1 LGQSIDKCRYK
12 KELHMQGLPVAIIG
26 AGPVGLAAASHL
38 IQRGETPIIFEA
50 GEQVGSNILSWAHVR
65 MFSPW
70 RYTVDSASVALLE
83 AAGWTMPP
91 KDALPTGG
99 DLVERYLK
107 PLASLPE
114 VAEHLHLGSRVV
126 AISRRRT
133 DKMRDKKRE
142 DMPFIL
148 QVQCSDG
155 SETLYEA
162 KAVIDASGTW
172 QNPNPIGAHG
182 LPAIGETTTGKIA
195 YGIPD
200 ILGQAAPFYANQR
213 TLVVGSGH
221 SAINAL
227 LELGK
232 LAESQPNTR
241 IVWALR
247 GTNLKKVY
255 GGGAD
260 DALPARG
267 SLGTRIKKLVEA
279 GIVQILSPFFVER
292 IQETKNGLD
301 VWGEGE
307 NGETLIEV
315 DRVIGATGARPD
327 LSMLRELRL
336 NLDSSLETTPILAPM
351 IDPNIHSCG
360 TVRPHGEAEL
370 RHPEKNFYMVGMK
383 SYGRAPSFLLATG
396 YEQARSVVAY
406 LAGDLQA
413 AKEVHFDLPETGVCS
428 SDLAED
434 GASSCCGSTAKAPAT
449 VALNAIPVSGGVLQ
463 LAKAAPSGLISL
475 GQSQEAAC
483 CDDSCCG
490 DGVKS
495 SDCGCGDT
503 CC

>member
-1 LGQSIDKCRYK
+1 MTK
-12 KELHMQGLPVAIIG
+12 LPVAVIG

-38 IQRGETPIIFEA
+38 IQRGETPILFEV
-50 GEQVGSNILSWAHVR
+50 GETVGWNMQSWSHVR

-70 RYTVDSASVALLE
+70 QYTVDSASVALLE
-83 AAGWTMPP
+83 SHGWAMLP
-91 KDALPTGG
+91 KEGLPTGG

-114 VAEHLHLGSRVV
+114 IAEHLHLGSRVV

-133 DKMRDKKRE
+133 DKMRDSQR
-142 DMPFIL
+142 DNAPFVL

-155 SETLYEA
+155 SETFYEA

-182 LPAIGETTTGKIA
+182 LPAVGETSTGKIA

-200 ILGQAAPFYANQR
+200 ILGKDAPIYAKQR
-213 TLVVGSGH
+213 TLVIGSGH

-232 LAESQPNTR
+232 LAETQPNTR
-241 IVWALR
+241 IFWAMR
-247 GTNLKKVY
+247 GTHLKRVY
-255 GGGAD
+255 GGGED

-267 SLGTRIKKLVEA
+267 ALGSRMKKLVDA
-279 GIVQILSPFFVER
+279 GTVQIISPFFVER
-292 IQETKNGLD
+292 IKETENGLE

-307 NGETLIEV
+307 DGLQSVEV

-336 NLDSSLETTPILAPM
+336 NLDSSLETTPTLAPM

-406 LAGDLQA
+406 LAGDYAA
-413 AKEVHFDLPETGVCS
+413 AKEVHLELPETGVCS
-428 SDLAED
+428 SDLAE
-434 GASSCCGSTAKAPAT
+434 GGSCCGTSSAKAPAT
-449 VALNAIPVSGGVLQ
+449 ISLNAIPVGGGVLQ
-463 LAKAAPSGLISL
+463 LAKAAPSGLIQVSMAKA
-475 GQSQEAAC
+475 EARDC
-483 CDDSCCG
+483 GCDDSCCG

-495 SDCGCGDT
+495 TTCGCDDS
-503 CC
+503 CCG